1 MTKNL
6 LLALAILLSSPTLRS
21 EIPVE
26 MQSKREIFVDSH
38 LIDQIEGIQLQ
49 LKEPVDKGIVMR
61 FDAPWEGRFSAYAT
75 VLHDTDRYRL
85 YYRGIPEA
93 GNDGSET
100 EVTCYAESRDG
111 INWNKP
117 ELGLFEV
124 HGSKNNNVIL
134 ANAAPITHNFC
145 PFIDSNPN
153 TPPQEKYKAMG
164 GIASSGLFAFQSPD
178 GIHWNRI
185 QPTAVFKP
193 EGWVL
198 DSQNVAFWSKREQC
212 YVLHYRSSVHGVRA
226 IAKTTSQDFL
236 TWTTPRQMTYSDTG
250 TTQPSHHLYTNQT
263 HPYFRAPHIY
273 LATAAR
279 FLPGRQVLTDDQAHA
294 IDVHPKYFKDTS
306 DSILMS
312 TRGTHRYD
320 RSFLSALIKPG
331 IGAVNW
337 VSRSN
342 YPVLNLVPTG
352 PHEMSL
358 YVNQNYGQPSAH
370 LRRYAFRLDG
380 LSCLKAPYEGGEWTS
395 KPLTFEGQRL
405 TLNFATS
412 AAGSIR
418 VELQDPQ
425 NRALPGFRLEDST
438 EIIGNETE
446 RTVTWKSGRKLEEV
460 PQPIRIRMKMQ
471 DAELFSIQF
480 QTVE

>member
-1 MTKNL
+1 MGTN
-6 LLALAILLSSPTLRS
+6 
-21 EIPVE
+21 
-26 MQSKREIFVDSH
+26 RELFVDTY
-38 LIDQIEGIQLQ
+38 LIDQITDLQLQ

-75 VLHDTDRYRL
+75 VLHDNDRYRL
-85 YYRGIPEA
+85 YYRGIPQA

-100 EVTCYAESRDG
+100 EVTCYAESLDG
-111 INWNKP
+111 IHWNKP
-117 ELGLFEV
+117 DLGLFEI
-124 HGSKNNNVIL
+124 HGTKNNNVIL
-134 ANAAPITHNFC
+134 ANAAPVTHNFC
-145 PFIDSNPN
+145 PFIDSNPAAL
-153 TPPQEKYKAMG
+153 PQARYKAMG

-178 GIHWNRI
+178 GIHWTRI
-185 QPTAVFKP
+185 GTTPVFKP

-198 DSQNVAFWSKREQC
+198 DSQNVAFWSELERC
-212 YVLHYRSSVHGVRA
+212 YVLHFRSSVNGVRA
-226 IAKTTSQDFL
+226 IAKSSSKDL
-236 TWTTPRQMTYSDTG
+236 LNWTPPQQMIYSDTG

-279 FLPGRQVLTDDQAHA
+279 FLPGRQVLSDQQAQA

-312 TRGTHRYD
+312 TRGTEQYD
-320 RSFLSALIKPG
+320 RTFMGALIKPG

-342 YPVLNLVPTG
+342 YPALNLVPTG

-370 LRRYAFRLDG
+370 MRRYAFRIDG
-380 LSCLKAPYEGGEWTS
+380 LSCLKASYEGGEWRS
-395 KPLTFEGQRL
+395 KPLTFEGNTL
-405 TLNFATS
+405 TINFATS

-418 VELQDPQ
+418 VEVQDIEG
-425 NRALPGFRLEDST
+425 RALPGFGLEEST
-438 EIIGNETE
+438 DLIGNEIE
-446 RTVTWKSGRKLEEV
+446 RKVTWDSDKTLANVS
-460 PQPIRIRMKMQ
+460 QPIRLRMRMQ
-471 DAELFSIQF
+471 DAELYSLHFR
-480 QTVE
+480 